1 MSRTELSD
9 DSLVRHK
16 SIGEDDTVG
25 LFIFLAAAMSNIF
38 ICMIGS
44 IALGHETP
52 ILLSI
57 GFMMCGLM
65 FPVLR
70 EFLDTSFQ
78 RNVALT
84 IWTVLL
90 LTMSAVVIFSSP
102 ELKDFSRM
110 LHGK

>member
-16 SIGEDDTVG
+16 SIDKDDTVG

-57 GFMMCGLM
+57 GVMMCGLM

-70 EFLDTSFQ
+70 IFFDTAFQ
-78 RNVALT
+78 RNIALT
-84 IWTVLL
+84 IWTALL
-90 LTMSAVVIFSSP
+90 LTLSAVVIFNSP
-102 ELKDFSRM
+102 EFKGLFS
-110 LHGK
+110 HA